1 MNNIFKNNFFNLI
14 DMENINLPIKCNKL
28 TLNKNEEDEDEENEE
43 NEEYFY
49 KNSHTIYEYKY
60 HRTYYL
66 NDGRVIECSHLGNR
80 QCKEI

>member
-43 NEEYFY
+43 T
-49 KNSHTIYEYKY
+49 KNIFIKIPILFMSTNITEHI
-60 HRTYYL
+60 
-66 NDGRVIECSHLGNR
+66 I
-80 QCKEI
+80 